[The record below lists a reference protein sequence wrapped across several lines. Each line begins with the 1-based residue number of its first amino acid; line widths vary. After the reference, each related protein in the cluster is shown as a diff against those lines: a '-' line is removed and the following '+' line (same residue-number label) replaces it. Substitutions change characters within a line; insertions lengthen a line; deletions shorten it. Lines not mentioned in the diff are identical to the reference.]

1 MKTKIRHCALTHRSG
16 RLQFQFC
23 CPLVRSLLCTVDFSI
38 GRPIN
43 KKVIKVI
50 LDHSLLKSS
59 FFSCFCFFSAGLFVS
74 SVDGRVC
81 GSLHARPATR
91 KHDGALDLRELV
103 LDVPQGSAVL
113 LRRKVSGPILSAPS
127 PRRSCP
133 YVSRKV
139 HSKEMGSLPTM
150 EIR

>member
-1 MKTKIRHCALTHRSG
+1 MKTKLRHCALTHRSG
-16 RLQFQFC
+16 LLQFQFC
-23 CPLVRSLLCTVDFSI
+23 CPLVRSLLCTVDVSI

-43 KKVIKVI
+43 KKAITVI
-50 LDHSLLKSS
+50 LEHSLLKSS
-59 FFSCFCFFSAGLFVS
+59 FFSAGLFVS